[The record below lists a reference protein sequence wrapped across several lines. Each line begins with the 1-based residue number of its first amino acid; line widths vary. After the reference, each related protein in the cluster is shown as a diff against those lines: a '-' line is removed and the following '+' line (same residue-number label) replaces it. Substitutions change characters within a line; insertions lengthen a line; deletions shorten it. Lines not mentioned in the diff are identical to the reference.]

1 MTNTQ
6 QQLAA
11 AIVSRTEAR
20 WMFSTAV
27 VGTKA
32 WRDAEETLS
41 FWQGKVAALDA
52 RSCAEVRALKGA

>member
-6 QQLAA
+6 QQLAE
-11 AIVSRTEAR
+11 AIAQLTEAR
-20 WMFSTAV
+20 WLFTSAV
-27 VGTKA
+27 IGTKV
-32 WRDAEETLS
+32 WREAEETLS